1 MTISLEPDV
10 LRVTRRNRK
19 SVETMELPRLEAGKL
34 VLWVAGPGTPLT
46 ARLQLED
53 RTGKV
58 CIELIERD
66 VDVRSWPFGMTL
78 MPGTANPTSLPLD
91 VLIGSWWPAE
101 GSRSTR
107 VKRRAPLVGDPDDG
121 PWSRAGL
128 SEYAAWRVR
137 ARSQGAVGL
146 MGIGAMGLVLALVL
160 LGMMV
165 AGLLRDA
172 TLLAGIV
179 GGGLSVASL
188 WTMFLGYRTH
198 ITGRSRK

>member
-1 MTISLEPDV
+1 
-10 LRVTRRNRK
+10 
-19 SVETMELPRLEAGKL
+19 
-34 VLWVAGPGTPLT
+34 
-46 ARLQLED
+46 
-53 RTGKV
+53 
-58 CIELIERD
+58 
-66 VDVRSWPFGMTL
+66 
-78 MPGTANPTSLPLD
+78 
-91 VLIGSWWPAE
+91 
-101 GSRSTR
+101 
-107 VKRRAPLVGDPDDG
+107 
-121 PWSRAGL
+121 
-128 SEYAAWRVR
+128 
-137 ARSQGAVGL
+137 VGL